1 MASRTGWPLLLLFVG
16 LLACEGSVTGAA
28 PTTPPAAAAQPSQT
42 EPVRTPEGTGGV
54 NAPETIDKP
63 YVVLVSFDGFRHD
76 YRSRYDTPN
85 FDRVADT
92 GAWAEA
98 LIPVYPSLTFPS
110 HYSIATGLYPE
121 HHGIVGNRFFDP
133 VRGEAYHYRN
143 TATVQ
148 DGTWYGGEPIWVTAE
163 TQGMVAAAMLFV
175 GTEAA
180 VGGVRP
186 TYWTPYDARGSHR
199 ERVAQV
205 VAWLSLPA
213 HTRPHLITLY
223 FSAVDGAGHDVGPVS
238 PAVGDAVRQVD
249 HALGQLLDGLE
260 MLPYRDQV
268 SVVLVSDHGMGRVD
282 PDLVTDLRE
291 IADLRNTRVVV
302 TGPGVNLFVGGDA
315 DRARTIRDD
324 INDGLRGGPSLSAK
338 RGPERAALPSG
349 PADRRRGR
357 GGRAGCDDRDGQ
369 LVTTAARHARVE
381 PASPRHARH
390 LPDYGSRDRT
400 RTAGRTGRERA
411 RLSLSGTAPPSDT
424 TPGRR
429 WRPLGAVTAAD
440 SVSLLRHGFS
450 LRNAGARGQAEARPL
465 RTEQKSAKPSH
476 LRQSYGGRSG
486 TRAPIPSHG

>member
-324 INDGLRGGPSLSAK
+324 INDGLRGGQAYLRNEVPSALRYRADPRIGDVVVVAEPGAMIGMGNSSPPPPGMHGWNP
-338 RGPERAALPSG
+338 RHPDMHGIFLTMGPEIA
-349 PADRRRGR
+349 
-357 GGRAGCDDRDGQ
+357 
-369 LVTTAARHARVE
+369 
-381 PASPRHARH
+381 
-390 LPDYGSRDRT
+390 
-400 RTAGRTGRERA
+400 
-411 RLSLSGTAPPSDT
+411 
-424 TPGRR
+424 PGRR
-429 WRPLGAVTAAD
+429 VGPVESVHVYPFLARLLHLTPHRDVDGDLSALSPL
-440 SVSLLRHGFS
+440 LIR
-450 LRNAGARGQAEARPL
+450 
-465 RTEQKSAKPSH
+465 
-476 LRQSYGGRSG
+476 
-486 TRAPIPSHG
+486 